1 MPQHYR
7 PYQVIPGHPI
17 TITITAA
24 DGGRAELTGIVA
36 KVTDVATPSIVLRME
51 VADARVRPLPA
62 V

>member
-24 DGGRAELTGIVA
+24 GGGRAELTGTVA
-36 KVTDVATPSIVLRME
+36 KVTDVATPSTVLRME
-51 VADARVRPLPA
+51 VTNAHVRPLPSL
-62 V
+62 